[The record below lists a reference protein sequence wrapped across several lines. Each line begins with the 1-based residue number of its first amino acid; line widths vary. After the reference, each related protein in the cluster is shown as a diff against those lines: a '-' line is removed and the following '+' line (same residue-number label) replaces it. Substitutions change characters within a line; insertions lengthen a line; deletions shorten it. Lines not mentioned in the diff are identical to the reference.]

1 MEKIT
6 KEGKEL
12 ETVLEEILI
21 ENNLKRQN
29 VIYTSSSKKG
39 KLFQGNLIEVNVFSK
54 EAIHEE
60 IKDYLTNILT
70 SWGLSVQF
78 EISYKDDITT
88 IKMYSDNNPI
98 LIGKNGQTIRALEIL
113 VKQMLQVKYNIFYR
127 VSLDVENYKVRKD
140 KNLERMAYKMAKE
153 VVRTKMPI
161 ELLNMSSYERR
172 IVHNIL
178 ADFKGVKTESE
189 GEEPNRHVVIK
200 PE

>member
-21 ENNLKRQN
+21 ENNLERQN

-54 EAIHEE
+54 EAIHGE

-127 VSLDVENYKVRKD
+127 VSLDVENYKARKD